1 MYKYPVID
9 CYSTVQ
15 GEGVVQAGFPVVLI
29 RFGTSKGWY
38 NAHIQSTRP
47 VEHSELDLEG
57 LMAAIDHAHDLYPST
72 VTVHLTGDEPM
83 LTNVEALVWA
93 LRGHSPAYRV
103 SMDTCGAFKLSAE
116 ALAQIDHLSV
126 GPKPGL
132 WVDPE
137 MWKKADELRFYVK
150 TGDDSFRDLLAEC
163 LQNETCRPRALVI
176 PYSLTQEDI
185 DFALRT
191 ALELSLR
198 FHIPTYRGTNGFD
211 RNLNG
216 GQACQICNLQDLQ
229 AGVDTQLVAGKA
241 AAGALETDERRVAA
255 K

>member
-9 CYSTVQ
+9 CYNTVQ
-15 GEGVVQAGFPVVLI
+15 GEGVVQAGLPVVLI

-38 NAHIQSTRP
+38 NAHVQSTRP

-57 LMAAIDHAHDLYPST
+57 LIAAVDRAHSYPST
-72 VTVHLTGDEPM
+72 TMVHLTGDEPM
-83 LTNVEALVWA
+83 LTNVEALIFA
-93 LRGHSPAYRV
+93 LRGHNPAYRV
-103 SMDTCGAFKLSAE
+103 SMDTCGAFRLSPE
-116 ALAQIDHLSV
+116 ALAQVDHLSV

-137 MWKKADELRFYVK
+137 MWKKAHELRFYVK
-150 TGDDSFRDLLAEC
+150 TGGDSFRELLDERI
-163 LQNETCRPRALVI
+163 QDETCGPRALVI

-185 DFALRT
+185 DLALRT
-191 ALELSLR
+191 ALELCLR

-229 AGVDTQLVAGKA
+229 AGVNTQLAAGKVVT
-241 AAGALETDERRVAA
+241 GTS
-255 K
+255 